1 MSSRLFRRIAGIA
14 LLAALSSPV
23 AAQSSSGNITGE
35 AKVGDTVTIT
45 GVALHAPA
53 EPLYGHNDHR
63 IVMALAVA
71 VYAAGLPALLRGA
84 EAVNK
89 SWPAF
94 WDTLRGLGAKI
105 DTE

>member
-1 MSSRLFRRIAGIA
+1 MQEELKKMGARIE
-14 LLAALSSPV
+14 V
-23 AAQSSSGNITGE
+23 D
-35 AKVGDTVTIT
+35 GDTVTIT

-84 EAVNK
+84 EAVVVL
-89 SWPAF
+89 ARF

>member
-1 MSSRLFRRIAGIA
+1 MIAVVDYDTGNLRSVADALRRAG
-14 LLAALSSPV
+14 
-23 AAQSSSGNITGE
+23 
-35 AKVGDTVTIT
+35 
-45 GVALHAPA
+45 A
-53 EPLYGHNDHR
+53 EFTLTTD
-63 IVMALAVA
+63 
-71 VYAAGLPALLRGA
+71 PALLRGA

>member
-1 MSSRLFRRIAGIA
+1 MYGAILGDIVCCPYEFDCNNIKAMVLPLFCLR
-14 LLAALSSPV
+14 SDF
-23 AAQSSSGNITGE
+23 TD
-35 AKVGDTVTIT
+35 DT
-45 GVALHAPA
+45 
-53 EPLYGHNDHR
+53 
-63 IVMALAVA
+63 VMALAVA

>member
-1 MSSRLFRRIAGIA
+1 MPSRFLRRIAGIA
-14 LLAALSSPV
+14 LFATLSSPV